1 MSEATLFDVLKTPEA
16 LIRFLPI
23 RVVLRKGED
32 GTLQG
37 LTEESFSMGWESKY
51 IRIWWSGKAYS
62 NFGTTHEINGIEDA
76 KYNAKEGDLV
86 IDPLAED
93 SPIQIDWNSWLSAT
107 TKYYKRNA
115 PFKIKE
121 II

>member
-16 LIRFLPI
+16 LVRFLPI

-32 GTLQG
+32 GTLKG
-37 LTEESFSMGWESKY
+37 LTEESFSMGWEGKY
-51 IRIWWSGKAYS
+51 VRVWWSGKAYS
-62 NFGTTHEINGIEDA
+62 MLGEHDLSGIDDATH
-76 KYNAKEGDLV
+76 NAEEGDLI

-93 SPIQIDWNSWLSAT
+93 SPIQVDWNSWLSAT
-107 TKYYKRNA
+107 SKYYSRNA